1 MTNREHQ
8 RVKRSLQ
15 RPIAQDWR
23 DFKIASEKDEE
34 MNVSVRRINAK
45 RFLELP
51 DSHDYLEVVFQ

>member
-1 MTNREHQ
+1 MTNRAHQ

-34 MNVSVRRINAK
+34 MNVSVIKKNK
-45 RFLELP
+45 C
-51 DSHDYLEVVFQ
+51 